1 VIQFLILVFCVGVGA
16 ASGGVPGFWIGLVIA
31 LFLIGAAKPSKSKP
45 SPRPA
50 PYPQYQTPSP
60 YRAPTPYTVPPILN
74 RSSRRAALNWC
85 ETDKLVQVGSISF
98 NSGLVYVCDGLSDE
112 PSAINTKLPVA
123 RSGDG
128 AEKLP
133 YYPSYSQFSP
143 TQRTCYLQ
151 WLASGR
157 TDANPATRDF
167 GYLFTFFYGL
177 ERRLF
182 IDEDH
187 SESLATAA
195 ATILQEYAAF
205 GASHSLSNYFSSY
218 LHFWGFTQGAARY
231 AQLWPWIVGLPNS
244 VLREDAIRLVLH
256 SLSAW
261 GKPLPAEVAFDV
273 MLNNPE
279 VVKPSVALRKHGS
292 PFHELFLARFR
303 EALPNGAP
311 LIIPGTSSKVEYL
324 SGNIALRGY
333 SMSAGRKRNLSVQV
347 NRTLIDREAGTRCL
361 EVWNQAVGEM
371 KRYERVT
378 RHATP
383 SGFSIRAFTALPK
396 ELRTKQ
402 VDALRPQWQQFVS
415 TIGTVDGHVI
425 LKTSSLAG
433 FLGIGLKDWLTN
445 QQIEDIS
452 VAAQSF
458 GYEIAPAPAD
468 YGSRWRAEQEVALIP
483 LTGRETGKHS
493 PPFLGIAAL
502 IQMAAH
508 IATSNG
514 VVDAGGAEMTKALVD
529 SSGCPPAEQ
538 EHLRALANILLRDTD
553 NAPRSLSAVVKN
565 IPAESA
571 ASMARTLT
579 RIAAADGVITLE
591 EEKALYGLFRQL
603 HVSRALGR
611 SMIAEVGE
619 PREVVAEGADTPIRG
634 EAIPRPSKKAPAKR
648 PLSLDHKKVEAIEI
662 ETREVIAMLSRVM
675 EESESDTEPAPSEP
689 TPQKA
694 AVPVADGPEWTT
706 GLDPQFVSLAARLAG
721 KDQWSQEELKA
732 VATEYHLIPSA
743 AVDAI
748 NAWAEDALG
757 DFLLVGDEPITVQKH
772 LLTKAPA

>member
-1 VIQFLILVFCVGVGA
+1 MGNGWA
-16 ASGGVPGFWIGLVIA
+16 GFFVGLVILWIFTSVKNSLKGSA
-31 LFLIGAAKPSKSKP
+31 KAAPLQQQP
-45 SPRPA
+45 
-50 PYPQYQTPSP
+50 TPTSYRSP
-60 YRAPTPYTVPPILN
+60 YQRQQSHYGVPPVI
-74 RSSRRAALNWC
+74 SRVSLRAELTWC
-85 ETDKLVQVGSISF
+85 EPERLVQIGSISF
-98 NSGLVYVCDGLSDE
+98 NSGLVYLCDGFSDE
-112 PSAINTKLPVA
+112 PSAINTMLPVA

-143 TQRTCYLQ
+143 AQRTCYLQ
-151 WLASGR
+151 WLAAGR
-157 TDANPATRDF
+157 TDANPASRDF

-205 GASHSLSNYFSSY
+205 GVSHSLSNYFSSY

-244 VLREDAIRLVLH
+244 ILREDAVRLVLH

-279 VVKPSVALRKHGS
+279 VVKPSIALRKHGS

-311 LIIPGTSSKVEYL
+311 LINPGTSSKVEYL
-324 SGNIALRGY
+324 SGNIALRGF

-347 NRTLIDREAGTRCL
+347 NRTLIDREAGTRCM
-361 EVWNQAVGEM
+361 EVWNQAVSEM

-378 RHATP
+378 KHVSP
-383 SGFSIRAFTALPK
+383 SGFSIRSFTALPK

-402 VDALRPQWQQFVS
+402 VETLRPQWQQFVS
-415 TIGTVDGHVI
+415 SIGTVDGHVI

-445 QQIEDIS
+445 QQIDDIS
-452 VAAQSF
+452 VAAQAFS
-458 GYEIAPAPAD
+458 YEIAPAPAD

-483 LTGRETGKHS
+483 LTGREPGKHS

-514 VVDAGGAEMTKALVD
+514 VVDAGGGEMTKALVD
-529 SSGCPPAEQ
+529 SSGCTQAEQ
-538 EHLRALANILLRDTD
+538 EHLRALANLLLRDTD

-603 HVSRALGR
+603 HVPRALGR
-611 SMIAEVGE
+611 GMIAEVGE
-619 PREVVAEGADTPIRG
+619 PREVVAEGADAPVRG
-634 EAIPRPSKKAPAKR
+634 EAIPRPSKKAPARR

-675 EESESDTEPAPSEP
+675 EESESESEPAPFEP
-689 TPQKA
+689 VLQKA
-694 AVPVADGPEWTT
+694 AVPVMEGPDWTM
-706 GLDPQFVSLAARLAG
+706 GLDPQFVPLAARLAG

-732 VATEYHLIPSA
+732 VASEYHLIPSA

-757 DFLLVGDEPITVQKH
+757 DFLLVGDEPVSVQKH
-772 LLTKAPA
+772 LLTRAPT